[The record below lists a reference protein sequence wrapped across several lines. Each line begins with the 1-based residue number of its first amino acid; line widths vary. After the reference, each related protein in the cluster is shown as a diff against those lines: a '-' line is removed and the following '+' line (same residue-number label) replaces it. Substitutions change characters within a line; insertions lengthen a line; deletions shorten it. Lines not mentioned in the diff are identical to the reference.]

1 MTFILIS
8 FILFIFKNIFVMN
21 IFILLLCSRHR
32 SICLIDFDI
41 RILGI
46 TRILH
51 HEVLN
56 DKNKILDVF
65 FCMCVCLSSCTVPSI
80 AFFVHVCTCMFQYF
94 SLYVCTHISSC
105 IWGLG
110 DWNSVCTA
118 DIYSSSTD
126 FKFSDHCIQSYI
138 IYYHRL

>member
-1 MTFILIS
+1 MKFWTIKKKFL
-8 FILFIFKNIFVMN
+8 
-21 IFILLLCSRHR
+21 
-32 SICLIDFDI
+32 
-41 RILGI
+41 
-46 TRILH
+46 
-51 HEVLN
+51 E
-56 DKNKILDVF
+56 VF

-126 FKFSDHCIQSYI
+126 FKFSDHCIQSYTLFI
-138 IYYHRL
+138 IIGYRIFKQNHATKCMRYLLIRYCEWIKQNTWYSNVIQ